1 MDSDFFGVLWTLFL
15 IFLGIGL
22 PILEKR
28 AKKRK
33 AQGRM
38 TPPRSFTRPSA
49 GTAIDIPDKKDAFSP
64 IKVDEEEIKWPE
76 RDLTPQTKDP
86 GEDITRSILEKI
98 FGEDLFS
105 EIGPEVQS
113 EEDLPSS
120 SSPDDEGVC
129 SLGTHESRV
138 EARPQPAAAQQSA
151 PVPKDSTRT
160 KIIDDPKKMIVYA
173 EIMKPKYDEF

>member
-33 AQGRM
+33 AQSRT

-49 GTAIDIPDKKDAFSP
+49 GTSIDIPDKKEAFSP
-64 IKVDEEEIKWPE
+64 IKVDEEEVIWPE
-76 RDLTPQTKDP
+76 RDLAPQKKDP

-98 FGEDLFS
+98 FGEDLFGES
-105 EIGPEVQS
+105 GPEIQS
-113 EEDLPSS
+113 EDDLPSS

-129 SLGTHESRV
+129 SFGTHESRV
-138 EARPQPAAAQQSA
+138 EAKPQAAAVQQSA
-151 PVPKDSTRT
+151 PVQEDSTRT

>member
-1 MDSDFFGVLWTLFL
+1 MDSDFFGVIWTLFL

-33 AQGRM
+33 AQGRV
-38 TPPRSFTRPSA
+38 TPTRNFTRPSA
-49 GTAIDIPDKKDAFSP
+49 GTAIDIPDKKEAFSP
-64 IKVDEEEIKWPE
+64 IKVDEEEVKWPE
-76 RDLTPQTKDP
+76 RDLSPHEKDP

-98 FGEDLFS
+98 FGEDLFDDS
-105 EIGPEVQS
+105 TPEVQS
-113 EEDLPSS
+113 EEELPSS

-129 SLGTHESRV
+129 SFGTHESRV
-138 EARPQPAAAQQSA
+138 EVRPQPEASKQSS
-151 PVPKDSTRT
+151 PLPKESPRT